1 MIRLR
6 AWLAIV
12 LFTGLAIA
20 AAPASAGRYADIV
33 VDVSSGKVLHAEDAD
48 GLRYPASLTKIMT
61 LYLTFDALKTGRF
74 QINDALPVSA
84 FAAGQ
89 SPSIIGLTPGK
100 VISVEEA
107 IYAVAIKSANDAAVV
122 LAEALAGS
130 EPAFGQMMTNKA
142 RQLGMR
148 NTTFR
153 NASGLPNPGQ
163 KTTARDMATLALALL
178 RDHPNRYHYF
188 ATESFYFD
196 GRVVPS
202 HNRLNSWYDGADGI
216 KTGFI
221 NASGFNLVT
230 SAKRDGRR
238 LVGVVFGGTTASA
251 RDRRMAELLDAGF
264 RRGSSPLPDI
274 QMASIKMPSLISSAN
289 AAEMPPAPVKEPHV
303 KKQRVSAT
311 TTSAPPVQRM
321 ISAATGKDAWAVQVG
336 AFAIPSQAQQQ
347 LTLAAKAAPSLLK
360 DQDRAVVPVKSGKK
374 EYHRARFVS
383 MSEAEA
389 RQACKVLGK
398 AGVECAVLPPSAAR
412 L

>member
-1 MIRLR
+1 MIAIRV
-6 AWLAIV
+6 WLAILAV
-12 LFTGLAIA
+12 TGLALTG
-20 AAPASAGRYADIV
+20 APASAGRYADII
-33 VDVSSGKVLHAEDAD
+33 VDVGSGRVLHAEDAD
-48 GLRYPASLTKIMT
+48 AMRYPASLTKIMT

-74 QINDALPVSA
+74 RLDQALPVSA

-89 SPSIIGLTPGK
+89 SPSIIGLTPGR

-107 IYAVAIKSANDAAVV
+107 IYAVAIKSANDASVV

-130 EPAFGQMMTNKA
+130 EPAFAAAMTSKA

-163 KTTARDMATLALALL
+163 RTTARDMAALALALL

-188 ATESFYFD
+188 ATGSFTFD
-196 GRVVPS
+196 GRVVSS

-264 RRGSSPLPDI
+264 RRGSSPVPDI
-274 QMASIKMPSLISSAN
+274 QIANIKLPSLISSAN
-289 AAEMPPAPVKEPHV
+289 AAEMPAAKAPAK
-303 KKQRVSAT
+303 A
-311 TTSAPPVQRM
+311 APAHGGAKAMAP
-321 ISAATGKDAWAVQVG
+321 AATQSVAAGAPGASWAVQVG
-336 AFAIPSQAQQQ
+336 AFAVPAQAQQQ
-347 LTLAAKAAPSLLK
+347 LAIALKAAPAQLK
-360 DQDRAVVPVKSGKK
+360 DQEQVIVPVKSGKR
-374 EYHRARFVS
+374 EYHRARFVA

-389 RQACKVLGK
+389 RQACRILGK
-398 AGVECAVLPPSAAR
+398 AKVDCAVLPPSAAR